1 LPPGVVVCSVRGVD
15 GRRIM
20 NPKGHRTVFFAV
32 ALSSLMSAT
41 VHAGELHQAASRGD
55 LAAVDALLLISAV
68 DLDEVDSMGTPLH
81 HAIMGRYYAVAK
93 RLIAAGANLN
103 AVDSSLRTPLYLAVM
118 EQDEAA
124 AWLLIA
130 AGADLEAQGPFGTPL
145 HVAAQ
150 HDAVDMV
157 RLLLKK
163 GAQLDPRN
171 RELATPLALAA
182 WRGGLDAAKVLVAAG
197 ADVEAKNAR
206 GQTPLFY
213 AALGPNAI
221 NLVPFLIEHGA
232 VINVRDTTGITPLAL
247 AIDRDRQSAIEIL
260 RAHGGVE

>member
-1 LPPGVVVCSVRGVD
+1 
-15 GRRIM
+15 M
-20 NPKGHRTVFFAV
+20 NPEGYRRGFFAV
-32 ALSSLMSAT
+32 VLSSLMSAT

-55 LAAVDALLLISAV
+55 LAAVDALLLSSTV

-81 HAIMGRYYAVAK
+81 RAIMGRYYAVAK

-103 AVDSSLRTPLYLAVM
+103 AVDASLRTPLYLAAL

-130 AGADLEAQGPFGTPL
+130 SGADLEAQGPIGTPL

-150 HDAVDMV
+150 HDLVDMV
-157 RLLLKK
+157 RLLLRK

-182 WRGGLDAAKVLVAAG
+182 WRGSLDAAKVLVAEG
-197 ADVEAKNAR
+197 ADVEAKNVR

-213 AALGPNAI
+213 AVLGPNAV
-221 NLVPFLIEHGA
+221 NLVPFLIAHGA
-232 VINVRDTTGITPLAL
+232 VINVRDRTGITAL
-247 AIDRDRQSAIEIL
+247 PRHQS
-260 RAHGGVE
+260 